1 MKAKR
6 TIAGVVALAVLAS
19 SVASMTALAASTVT
33 LSASTDT
40 VEAGDDFS
48 IDVSL
53 SDIPSTKINVLD
65 FAVTY
70 DSSVLTVSDVTIGDS
85 ANTDTSGDSTADDAP
100 VFSYSIHEDEG
111 EIAISW
117 TTGLSDDAWIS
128 EDGVIFTITGTVSDD
143 AEDGEYPIEFAAIS
157 RETYEGSGEDNED
170 IVIGY
175 IDGSDYA
182 TYTVETEAG
191 AVIVGA
197 SVDSGDVETEPE
209 EEDEDPFSPTEETE
223 EDDFDGLYGDV
234 NVDGTVNLA
243 DSVLLA
249 QYLSDV
255 ADVTDQ
261 GVDNGDVD
269 KSGATDAT
277 DASYL
282 LQYQVGTIDTLP
294 VG

>member
-85 ANTDTSGDSTADDAP
+85 ADTDTSGDSTADDAP

-197 SVDSGDVETEPE
+197 SDVETEPE

-269 KSGATDAT
+269 KSGTTDAT

>member
-128 EDGVIFTITGTVSDD
+128 EDGVIFTITGTVSND

-197 SVDSGDVETEPE
+197 SVNSGDVETEPE

>member
-40 VEAGDDFS
+40 VEAGEDFS

-175 IDGSDYA
+175 IDGSEYA

-191 AVIVGA
+191 AVIVGT
-197 SVDSGDVETEPE
+197 SSSGDVETEPE

-223 EDDFDGLYGDV
+223 EDFDGLYGDV

-249 QYLSDV
+249 QYLSGV

-294 VG
+294 VE

>member
-85 ANTDTSGDSTADDAP
+85 ADTDTSGDSTADDAP

-197 SVDSGDVETEPE
+197 SDVETEPE
-209 EEDEDPFSPTEETE
+209 EGDEDPFSPTEGTE

-234 NVDGTVNLA
+234 NVDGAVNLA

-249 QYLSDV
+249 QYLSDI

-269 KSGATDAT
+269 KSGTTDAT

>member
-85 ANTDTSGDSTADDAP
+85 ADTDTSGDSTADDAP

-117 TTGLSDDAWIS
+117 TTGLSNDAWIS

-197 SVDSGDVETEPE
+197 SDVETEPE

-269 KSGATDAT
+269 KSGTTDAT